1 MAATKKPWMR
11 CPNCEQSLEKE
22 IDNGIYLLEGIGL
35 GCLSEILL
43 FMVTTLL
50 MAVVW
55 SLDFDTAYILAIII
69 VAFIIGYF
77 LHNHLTYFKCKKC
90 NYTFDVYTLKKKYNK
105 SLKNGTPG
113 TGVP

>member
-1 MAATKKPWMR
+1 MR
-11 CPNCEQSLEKE
+11 CPNCEQSLVKE
-22 IDNGIYLLEGIGL
+22 TDNEISLLEGIGI
-35 GCLSEILL
+35 GCFSEILL

-55 SLDFDTAYILAIII
+55 TLDFNTAYILAIII
-69 VAFIIGYF
+69 VAFIVGYF

-105 SLKNGTPG
+105 ALKEGTPQSG
-113 TGVP
+113 AP